1 MQSEIQKMEIRF
13 IEQRNYMI
21 KEQMHS
27 LKRLIEQTIDDFEVL
42 KKRLELTETKK
53 QHEFK
58 SST

>member
-27 LKRLIEQTIDDFEVL
+27 FKRLIEQTIDDFEVL

-58 SST
+58 

>member
-1 MQSEIQKMEIRF
+1 MKDEIQRRELRF

-58 SST
+58 

>member
-1 MQSEIQKMEIRF
+1 MQPEIQKMEIRF
-13 IEQRNYMI
+13 IEQRNHMI
-21 KEQMHS
+21 KEQMNS

-58 SST
+58 

>member
-42 KKRLELTETKK
+42 KKRLELTEPKK

-58 SST
+58 

>member
-1 MQSEIQKMEIRF
+1 MKDEIQKRELRF
-13 IEQRNYMI
+13 IEQRNHMI

-58 SST
+58 

>member
-53 QHEFK
+53 QHQFK
-58 SST
+58 

>member
-27 LKRLIEQTIDDFEVL
+27 LKRLIEQTIDDFEFL

-53 QHEFK
+53 QNEFN
-58 SST
+58 

>member
-58 SST
+58 